1 MKLVISVA
9 LPTADVLMRVTT
21 MPPQEIY
28 HCLTNL
34 EYPIEILLSR
44 DIDVDTRKWKQ
55 KEDSGFHFFEIPVVE
70 EYKPTNIVF
79 D

>member
-1 MKLVISVA
+1 MFETGYFSCITNCRCVNESNNYASTRNIPLS
-9 LPTADVLMRVTT
+9 
-21 MPPQEIY
+21 
-28 HCLTNL
+28 NL